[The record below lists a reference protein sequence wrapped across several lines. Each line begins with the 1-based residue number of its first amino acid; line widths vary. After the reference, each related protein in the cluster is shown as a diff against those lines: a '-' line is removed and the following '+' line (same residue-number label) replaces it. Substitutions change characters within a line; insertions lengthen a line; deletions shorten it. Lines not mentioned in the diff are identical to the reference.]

1 MSKKRKALG
10 KGLSAL
16 ISEDLNKADDNN
28 IVEIDLNLIEPNP
41 NQPRKTFDNEK
52 IQELADSIKEHG
64 LIQPVIVKKVED
76 NYQLIAGER
85 RWRACIEL
93 GMDKI
98 SAIVRDLDNKS
109 QTEIALI
116 ENIQREDLNPIDEGV
131 AYELLI
137 ERYDL
142 TQEELSQIVG
152 KSRVYV
158 TNILRL
164 LKLSDRVKEKIKTGE
179 ISQGHGKILV
189 GLSENRQYQ
198 LLNRIVK
205 EKLSVRELEKIVKN
219 LKNEP
224 AKSKKIPVKEPY
236 ILNLEEELQSALNT
250 DIKIKNKGKKK
261 KIEIFFSDDDQLENI
276 YKILINKVN
285 WKSKRKYPS
294 IYNSKDKTIEN
305 IDYGSTFVIEN
316 QGKIV

>member
-16 ISEDLNKADDNN
+16 ISEDLNKADDKN

-41 NQPRKTFDNEK
+41 NQPRKTFDIDK

-137 ERYDL
+137 ERYAL
-142 TQEELSQIVG
+142 TQEELSKIVG

-164 LKLSDRVKEKIKTGE
+164 LKLADKVKEKIKTGD

-198 LLNRIVK
+198 LLNRIIK
-205 EKLSVRELEKIVKN
+205 EKLSVRELEKTVKN

-224 AKSKKIPVKEPY
+224 AKIKKIPVKEPY

-261 KIEIFFSDDDQLENI
+261 KIEIFFNDDDQLENI
-276 YKILINKVN
+276 YKILINN
-285 WKSKRKYPS
+285 P
-294 IYNSKDKTIEN
+294 DK
-305 IDYGSTFVIEN
+305 
-316 QGKIV
+316 

>member
-16 ISEDLNKADDNN
+16 ISEDLNKADDKN

-41 NQPRKTFDNEK
+41 NQPRKTFDIDK

-137 ERYDL
+137 ERYAL
-142 TQEELSQIVG
+142 TQEELSKIVG

-164 LKLSDRVKEKIKTGE
+164 LKLTDKVKEKIKTGD

-198 LLNRIVK
+198 LLNRIIK

-261 KIEIFFSDDDQLENI
+261 KIEIFFNDDDQLENI
-276 YKILINKVN
+276 YKILINN
-285 WKSKRKYPS
+285 P
-294 IYNSKDKTIEN
+294 DK
-305 IDYGSTFVIEN
+305 
-316 QGKIV
+316 

>member
-16 ISEDLNKADDNN
+16 ISEDLNKADDKN

-41 NQPRKTFDNEK
+41 NQPRKTFDIDK

-137 ERYDL
+137 ERYAH
-142 TQEELSQIVG
+142 
-152 KSRVYV
+152 SR
-158 TNILRL
+158 
-164 LKLSDRVKEKIKTGE
+164 
-179 ISQGHGKILV
+179 
-189 GLSENRQYQ
+189 
-198 LLNRIVK
+198 RI
-205 EKLSVRELEKIVKN
+205 
-219 LKNEP
+219 
-224 AKSKKIPVKEPY
+224 
-236 ILNLEEELQSALNT
+236 
-250 DIKIKNKGKKK
+250 
-261 KIEIFFSDDDQLENI
+261 
-276 YKILINKVN
+276 
-285 WKSKRKYPS
+285 
-294 IYNSKDKTIEN
+294 IEN
-305 IDYGSTFVIEN
+305 SR
-316 QGKIV
+316 KK

>member
-16 ISEDLNKADDNN
+16 ISEDLNKADDKN

-41 NQPRKTFDNEK
+41 NQPRKTFDIDK

-137 ERYDL
+137 ERYAL
-142 TQEELSQIVG
+142 TQEELSKIVG

-164 LKLSDRVKEKIKTGE
+164 LKLTDKVKEKIKTGE

-276 YKILINKVN
+276 YKILINNPNK
-285 WKSKRKYPS
+285 
-294 IYNSKDKTIEN
+294 
-305 IDYGSTFVIEN
+305 
-316 QGKIV
+316 

>member
-16 ISEDLNKADDNN
+16 ISEDLNKADDKN

-41 NQPRKTFDNEK
+41 NQPRKTFDIDK

-137 ERYDL
+137 ERYAL
-142 TQEELSQIVG
+142 TQEELSKIVG

-164 LKLSDRVKEKIKTGE
+164 LKLADKVKEKIKTGD

-198 LLNRIVK
+198 LLNRIIK

-250 DIKIKNKGKKK
+250 DINIKNKGKKK
-261 KIEIFFSDDDQLENI
+261 KIEIFFNDDDQLENI
-276 YKILINKVN
+276 YKILINN
-285 WKSKRKYPS
+285 P
-294 IYNSKDKTIEN
+294 DK
-305 IDYGSTFVIEN
+305 
-316 QGKIV
+316 

>member
-1 MSKKRKALG
+1 
-10 KGLSAL
+10 
-16 ISEDLNKADDNN
+16 
-28 IVEIDLNLIEPNP
+28 
-41 NQPRKTFDNEK
+41 
-52 IQELADSIKEHG
+52 

-137 ERYDL
+137 ERYAL
-142 TQEELSQIVG
+142 TQEELSKIVG

-164 LKLSDRVKEKIKTGE
+164 LKLADKVKEKIKTGD
-179 ISQGHGKILV
+179 ISQGHGKVLV

-198 LLNRIVK
+198 LLNRIIK
-205 EKLSVRELEKIVKN
+205 EKLSVRELEKTVKN

-224 AKSKKIPVKEPY
+224 AKIKKIPVKEPY

-261 KIEIFFSDDDQLENI
+261 KIEIFFNDDDQLENI
-276 YKILINKVN
+276 YKILINN
-285 WKSKRKYPS
+285 P
-294 IYNSKDKTIEN
+294 DK
-305 IDYGSTFVIEN
+305 
-316 QGKIV
+316 

>member
-16 ISEDLNKADDNN
+16 ISEDLNKADDKN

-276 YKILINKVN
+276 YKILINNPNK
-285 WKSKRKYPS
+285 
-294 IYNSKDKTIEN
+294 
-305 IDYGSTFVIEN
+305 
-316 QGKIV
+316 

>member
-16 ISEDLNKADDNN
+16 ISEDLNKADDKN

-41 NQPRKTFDNEK
+41 NQPRKTFDIDK

-137 ERYDL
+137 ERYAL
-142 TQEELSQIVG
+142 TQEELSKIVG

-164 LKLSDRVKEKIKTGE
+164 LKLADKVKEKIKTGD

-198 LLNRIVK
+198 LVNRIIK

-224 AKSKKIPVKEPY
+224 AKRKKIPVKEPY

-261 KIEIFFSDDDQLENI
+261 KIEIFFNDDDQLDNI
-276 YKILINKVN
+276 YKILINN
-285 WKSKRKYPS
+285 P
-294 IYNSKDKTIEN
+294 DK
-305 IDYGSTFVIEN
+305 
-316 QGKIV
+316 

>member
-16 ISEDLNKADDNN
+16 ISEDLNKADDKN

-41 NQPRKTFDNEK
+41 NQPRKTFDIDK

-137 ERYDL
+137 ERYAL
-142 TQEELSQIVG
+142 TQEELSKIVG

-164 LKLSDRVKEKIKTGE
+164 LKLTDKVKEKIKTGD

-198 LLNRIVK
+198 LLNRIIK

-250 DIKIKNKGKKK
+250 DINIKNKGKKK
-261 KIEIFFSDDDQLENI
+261 KIEIFFNDDDQLENI
-276 YKILINKVN
+276 YKILINN
-285 WKSKRKYPS
+285 P
-294 IYNSKDKTIEN
+294 DK
-305 IDYGSTFVIEN
+305 
-316 QGKIV
+316 

>member
-16 ISEDLNKADDNN
+16 ISEDLNKADDKN

-41 NQPRKTFDNEK
+41 NQPRKTFDIDK

-137 ERYDL
+137 ERYAL
-142 TQEELSQIVG
+142 TQEELSKIVG

-164 LKLSDRVKEKIKTGE
+164 LKLADKVKEKIKTGD

-198 LLNRIVK
+198 LLNRIIK

-261 KIEIFFSDDDQLENI
+261 KIEIFFNDDDQLENI
-276 YKILINKVN
+276 YKILINN
-285 WKSKRKYPS
+285 P
-294 IYNSKDKTIEN
+294 DK
-305 IDYGSTFVIEN
+305 
-316 QGKIV
+316 

>member
-276 YKILINKVN
+276 YKILINNPNK
-285 WKSKRKYPS
+285 
-294 IYNSKDKTIEN
+294 
-305 IDYGSTFVIEN
+305 
-316 QGKIV
+316 

>member
-16 ISEDLNKADDNN
+16 ISEDLNKADDKN

-41 NQPRKTFDNEK
+41 NQPRKTFDIDK

-137 ERYDL
+137 ERYAL
-142 TQEELSQIVG
+142 TQEELSKIVG

-164 LKLSDRVKEKIKTGE
+164 LKLADKVKEKIKTGD

-198 LLNRIVK
+198 LLNRIIK

-224 AKSKKIPVKEPY
+224 AKIKKIPVKEPY

-261 KIEIFFSDDDQLENI
+261 KIEIFFNDDDQLENI
-276 YKILINKVN
+276 YKILINN
-285 WKSKRKYPS
+285 P
-294 IYNSKDKTIEN
+294 DK
-305 IDYGSTFVIEN
+305 
-316 QGKIV
+316 

>member
-16 ISEDLNKADDNN
+16 ISEDLNKADDKN

-41 NQPRKTFDNEK
+41 NQPRKTFDIDK

-76 NYQLIAGER
+76 NYQLRAGER

-137 ERYDL
+137 ERYAL
-142 TQEELSQIVG
+142 TQEELSKIVG

-164 LKLSDRVKEKIKTGE
+164 LKLADKVKEKIKTGD

-198 LLNRIVK
+198 LLNRIIK

-250 DIKIKNKGKKK
+250 DINIKNKGKKK
-261 KIEIFFSDDDQLENI
+261 KIEIFFNDDDQLENI
-276 YKILINKVN
+276 YKILINN
-285 WKSKRKYPS
+285 P
-294 IYNSKDKTIEN
+294 DK
-305 IDYGSTFVIEN
+305 
-316 QGKIV
+316 

>member
-16 ISEDLNKADDNN
+16 ISEDLNKADDKN

-41 NQPRKTFDNEK
+41 NQPRKTFDIDK

-137 ERYDL
+137 ERYAL
-142 TQEELSQIVG
+142 TQEELSKIVG

-164 LKLSDRVKEKIKTGE
+164 LKLTDKVKEKIKTGD

-198 LLNRIVK
+198 LLNRIIK

-224 AKSKKIPVKEPY
+224 AKIKKIPVKEPY

-261 KIEIFFSDDDQLENI
+261 KIEIFFNDDDQLENI
-276 YKILINKVN
+276 YKILINN
-285 WKSKRKYPS
+285 P
-294 IYNSKDKTIEN
+294 DK
-305 IDYGSTFVIEN
+305 
-316 QGKIV
+316 

>member
-16 ISEDLNKADDNN
+16 ISEDLNKADDKN

-41 NQPRKTFDNEK
+41 NQPRKTFDIDK

-137 ERYDL
+137 ERYAL
-142 TQEELSQIVG
+142 TQEELSKIVG

-164 LKLSDRVKEKIKTGE
+164 LKLGDKVKEKIKTGD

-198 LLNRIVK
+198 LLNRIIK

-261 KIEIFFSDDDQLENI
+261 KIEIFFNDDDELEII
-276 YKILINKVN
+276 YKILINN
-285 WKSKRKYPS
+285 P
-294 IYNSKDKTIEN
+294 DK
-305 IDYGSTFVIEN
+305 
-316 QGKIV
+316 

>member
-16 ISEDLNKADDNN
+16 ISEDLNKADDKN

-41 NQPRKTFDNEK
+41 NQPRKTFDIDK

-137 ERYDL
+137 ERYAL
-142 TQEELSQIVG
+142 TQEELSKIVG

-164 LKLSDRVKEKIKTGE
+164 LKLGDKVKEKIKTGD

-198 LLNRIVK
+198 LVNRIIK

-261 KIEIFFSDDDQLENI
+261 KIEIFFNDDDQLENI
-276 YKILINKVN
+276 YKILINN
-285 WKSKRKYPS
+285 P
-294 IYNSKDKTIEN
+294 DK
-305 IDYGSTFVIEN
+305 
-316 QGKIV
+316 

>member
-285 WKSKRKYPS
+285 
-294 IYNSKDKTIEN
+294 
-305 IDYGSTFVIEN
+305 
-316 QGKIV
+316 